1 MWSKTPAGILM
12 DHVFQTDEK
21 LVAVAY
27 DFDDNDDKDACLLL
41 EIDPRTGESSPIA
54 SLERCVVFL

>member
-1 MWSKTPAGILM
+1 MWSKTPEGIMM
-12 DHVFQTDEK
+12 DQVFQTDEK

-27 DFDDNDDKDACLLL
+27 DFDDKDACLLL
-41 EIDPRTGESSPIA
+41 EIDPRTGESSRIA